1 LIIYLISKFKLKS
14 FRNSIFANKFIQ
26 MAYSSAYKIGI
37 LGGGQLGRM
46 LIQAAIDLDTKIKIL
61 DPDSNAPCKN
71 IAHEFVNGD
80 FKDFQTVVDFGQ
92 DCDLITIEI
101 ENVNLEALE
110 ALEAIGKKVYPQ
122 PSILRKIK
130 DKRIQ
135 KQFFED
141 NHLPTAKF
149 KLIDSK
155 NEISIS
161 DWKTPF
167 VNKLGEGGYD
177 GKGVQII
184 RNKKDIEKAFDQ
196 PSLIEELIDFEKE
209 LAVVVARSENGE
221 IKCFPVVEMVFH
233 PDANLV
239 EYLFSPALISKELEE
254 EAIAL
259 AEQTIKA
266 FGVVGLLAVEMFL
279 TKEGK
284 LLINEVAPRPHNSG
298 HHTMKAN
305 LVSQFEQHLRAIL
318 NLPLGDTSQ
327 ISTSAAMVN
336 VLGAE
341 GYEGEA
347 YYEGMEKLLSL
358 KGVHPF
364 LYGKAITKPF
374 RKMGHVTVIDSDFDK
389 LKEKVNFVQK
399 NLVVKTRQV

>member
-1 LIIYLISKFKLKS
+1 
-14 FRNSIFANKFIQ
+14 

-46 LIQAAIDLDTKIKIL
+46 LIQAAIDLDIKIKVL
-61 DPDSNAPCKN
+61 DPDNNSPCKS
-71 IAHEFVNGD
+71 IAHEFVKGD
-80 FKDFQTVVDFGQ
+80 FNDFQTVLDFGQ
-92 DCDLITIEI
+92 DCDFITIEI

-110 ALEAIGKKVYPQ
+110 ALETKGKKVYPQ

-141 NHLPTAKF
+141 NKLPTAKF
-149 KLIDSK
+149 KLIENKSK
-155 NEISIS
+155 ISTTE
-161 DWKTPF
+161 WNTPF
-167 VNKLGEGGYD
+167 VNKIGEGGYD

-184 RNKKDIEKAFDQ
+184 RNENDYAKAFDR
-196 PSLIEELIDFEKE
+196 PSLIEELVDFEKE
-209 LAVVVARSENGE
+209 LAVVAARSENGE

-233 PDANLV
+233 PEANLV

-254 EAIAL
+254 KAIAL

-266 FGVVGLLAVEMFL
+266 FGIVGLLAVEMFL
-279 TKEGK
+279 TKAGE

-298 HHTMKAN
+298 HHTIKAN

-318 NLPLGDTSQ
+318 NLPLGDTNQ
-327 ISTSAAMVN
+327 ISSSAAMVN
-336 VLGAE
+336 ILGAE

-358 KGVHPF
+358 TGIHPF
-364 LYGKAITKPF
+364 LYGKALTKPF

-389 LKEKVNFVQK
+389 LKEKVNFVQN
-399 NLVVKTRQV
+399 NLVVKTRQF

>member
-1 LIIYLISKFKLKS
+1 
-14 FRNSIFANKFIQ
+14 

-46 LIQAAIDLDTKIKIL
+46 LIQAAIDLDIKIKVL
-61 DPDSNAPCKN
+61 DPDNNAPCKS
-71 IAHEFVNGD
+71 IAHEFVKGD
-80 FKDFQTVVDFGQ
+80 FNDFQTVLDFGQ
-92 DCDLITIEI
+92 DCDFITIEI

-110 ALEAIGKKVYPQ
+110 ALETKGKKVYPQ

-141 NHLPTAKF
+141 NKLPTAKF
-149 KLIDSK
+149 KLIENKSK
-155 NEISIS
+155 ISTTE
-161 DWKTPF
+161 WNTPF
-167 VNKLGEGGYD
+167 VNKIGEGGYD

-184 RNKKDIEKAFDQ
+184 RNENDYAKAFDR
-196 PSLIEELIDFEKE
+196 PSLIEELVDFEKE
-209 LAVVVARSENGE
+209 LAVVAARSENGE

-233 PDANLV
+233 PEANLV

-254 EAIAL
+254 KAIAL

-266 FGVVGLLAVEMFL
+266 FGIVGLLAVEMFL
-279 TKEGK
+279 TKAGE

-298 HHTMKAN
+298 HHTIKAN

-318 NLPLGDTSQ
+318 NLPLGDTNQ
-327 ISTSAAMVN
+327 ISSSAAMVN
-336 VLGAE
+336 ILGAE

-358 KGVHPF
+358 TGIHPF
-364 LYGKAITKPF
+364 LYGKALTKPF

-389 LKEKVNFVQK
+389 LKEKVNFVQN
-399 NLVVKTRQV
+399 NLVVKTRQF